1 MPTNIRR
8 QLHQVEKVFQEGSVV
23 AGKGDALFKVNEYMD
38 RTGVNSTESS
48 ACGERTVTIGTV
60 DVLPI
65 ANNF

>member
-1 MPTNIRR
+1 M
-8 QLHQVEKVFQEGSVV
+8 V